1 MAVSVIK
8 TFYDNVIGKLKTI
21 PELKY
26 VIQYQEQQLNQE
38 TTSLYSYPAALVE
51 VSINN
56 VKQLVKRSDYDCN
69 LIIHLL
75 VKEMNHDMFEGIEL
89 TNKIYDAIQGQHF
102 TQSCSPIYYTNYT
115 LDKKP
120 ENFSET
126 ILQFATIITYQ
137 SDFNPNTG
145 LTHSIDNIRGTFSY
159 TGSTQ
164 SRGIHITQSNII

>member
-8 TFYDNVIGKLKTI
+8 TFYDNVITKLKTI
-21 PELKY
+21 PELEY
-26 VIQYQEQQLNQE
+26 VIQFQEQQINQE

-75 VKEMNHDMFEGIEL
+75 VKEMNHDMFGGIEL
-89 TNKIYDAIQGQHF
+89 TNKIYDALQGQHF
-102 TQSCSPIYYTNYT
+102 SQSCSPIYYTNYT
-115 LDKKP
+115 IDKKP

-126 ILQFATIITYQ
+126 LLQFGTIITYQ
-137 SDFNPNTG
+137 SNFNPNTG
-145 LTHSIDNIRGTFSY
+145 LTASIDNIRGTFSY
-159 TGSTQ
+159 TGFTQ
-164 SRGIHITQSNII
+164 SRGIHITQSQI